1 MRVPAHHVALSC
13 CLLGLVF
20 TVVAAVGLGALD
32 RPTREQGAASPV
44 KDDPLVAAM
53 QNAPRANAIVATPT
67 PLVPYPGG
75 AIGYAISWPQCGQTL
90 PKVAF
95 EFGI

>member
-67 PLVPYPGG
+67 MFITPIPPWKPDCCDVVQGRLRGP
-75 AIGYAISWPQCGQTL
+75 TRNR
-90 PKVAF
+90 
-95 EFGI
+95 